1 MSTMKDLNLVV
12 VGAGGRMGLTLVRTI
27 DAMDGVRLSGAVE
40 RKGSAIIGRD
50 ASEAAGLGAGGVAIT
65 DDLDVALK
73 GADGIVDFT
82 TPDATA
88 AFTRKAAEHGLVHII
103 GTTGCGEDQEAAIAE
118 ASRRARIVK
127 SGNMSLGVNLLAVL
141 VEDAARAL
149 EAADWDIEVLEMH
162 HRHKVDAPSGTAL
175 LLAEAAARGRAIALE
190 EKSVRVRDGHTGKR
204 EEGTIGFATLRG
216 GSVVGEHS
224 VLFAGEGETIEL
236 THRAGDRAIFAR
248 GAIKAALW
256 ASRQQPGL
264 YSMLDVLGLA
274 SHN

>member
-1 MSTMKDLNLVV
+1 MKDLNLVV

-27 DAMDGVRLSGAVE
+27 AAMDGVRLSAAVE
-40 RKGSAIIGRD
+40 RKGSAMLGRD
-50 ASEAAGLGAGGVAIT
+50 AGEAASLGSAGVAIT
-65 DDLDVALK
+65 DDLDAALK

-88 AFTRKAAEHGLVHII
+88 AFARKAAEHGLVHII

-127 SGNMSLGVNLLAVL
+127 SGNMSLGVNLLSVL
-141 VEDAARAL
+141 IEDAARAL

-190 EKSVRVRDGHTGKR
+190 EKSVKVRDGHTGKR

-236 THRAGDRAIFAR
+236 SHRAGDRAIFAR
-248 GAIKAALW
+248 GAVKAALW

-264 YSMLDVLGLA
+264 YSMLDVLGLT